1 MKAKFV
7 CEGCNKLVAYNAE
20 VCKYCGKKF
29 IAVRCPKCGLID
41 NPEIFLSRCPSCGY
55 ESTIKIGRIKRK
67 SYNKKKNKKR
77 YIPLW
82 IYKASGVLIFLLI
95 VILVFLYLNSLLNK

>member
-1 MKAKFV
+1 MKAKFI
-7 CEGCNKLVAYNAE
+7 CEGCNRFVDYDAD

-29 IAVRCPKCGLID
+29 IAVRCPKCGLVD

-55 ESTIKIGRIKRK
+55 ESTIKIGEIKRK
-67 SYNKKKNKKR
+67 SYDNKKKKRKKS

-82 IYKASGVLIFLLI
+82 VYKASGVLIFLLI
-95 VILVFLYLNSLLNK
+95 VILIFFYLNSL